1 MSLPSPMHSRFSLP
15 RLAVFGLLIFS
26 VARVGAAQPAPAPAA
41 PAPFAFAA
49 LGCMPYARLPAA
61 DASFARVI
69 AEINRHTPVFAVHL
83 GDTMAS
89 DEHATDALLLKRRAD
104 FDTFATALIYTP
116 GDNEWTDTHSEK
128 GGRYNPTE
136 RLARIRQIYFSTER
150 SLGKQPL
157 PLVTQRRDPE
167 FSDFV
172 ENARWTHGGVV
183 FATVHVVGS
192 SNNHNP
198 AVPGAMEE
206 WRARDAANAA
216 WVRATF
222 AFARETHAPGVALFF
237 QAQPFQ
243 LNPAV
248 GGYRAGFELFLK
260 TVEAEARAF
269 AKPVLLVHAD
279 EHRFRL
285 EAGMRFDNTAAP
297 LANVTRLETFGAGDF
312 HAVLVTVDPGS
323 VPVFLAAPLIVP
335 GNPLPMLP
343 RPRAGRP

>member
-1 MSLPSPMHSRFSLP
+1 MHPRPSLP
-15 RLAVFGLLIFS
+15 RVAAFFCFALAVASL
-26 VARVGAAQPAPAPAA
+26 RAAQAAPAA
-41 PAPFAFAA
+41 PAPFTFAA
-49 LGCMPYARLPAA
+49 LGCMPYARHA
-61 DASFARVI
+61 DADARYARVI
-69 AEINRHTPVFAVHL
+69 AEINRHAPVFSVHL

-89 DEHATDALLLKRRAD
+89 DEKATDALLLRRRD
-104 FDTFATALIYTP
+104 EFNTFATALIYTP
-116 GDNEWTDTHSEK
+116 GDNEWTDTHTEK
-128 GGRYNPTE
+128 AGGYAPTE
-136 RLARIRQIYFSTER
+136 RLARIRLLYFSEER
-150 SLGKQPL
+150 SLGRKPIA
-157 PLVTQRRDPE
+157 LVTQRRDPE

-172 ENARWTHGGVV
+172 ENARWVHGGVV
-183 FATVHVVGS
+183 FATVHVTGS
-192 SNNHNP
+192 SNNHS
-198 AVPGAMEE
+198 AAIPGAMDE

-222 AFARETHAPGVALFF
+222 AAAREMNAPGVALFF

-243 LNPAV
+243 LNLAA

-285 EAGMRFDNTAAP
+285 ESGMRFENKSEP
-297 LANVTRLETFGAGDF
+297 VPNVTRLETFGDADF

-323 VPVFLAAPLIVP
+323 TPVFLPAPLIVP

-343 RPRAGRP
+343 RPRAAKQ